1 MTYYQQ
7 NRERIIEIPVSRIK
21 LTDQIHKS
29 GISNY
34 QIQHK
39 SRDSLIVLVRQSC
52 YNEYYSLVAGWDDLL
67 EAKEQGFE
75 TIQAIITNVNN
86 GDFYRLYS
94 TVYVPLESLIVPPHM
109 EKCEPAPWKLERV
122 RNRLGKKVQLDKPIT
137 VDRNNVIRDGY
148 TRYLVAKELGMK
160 YVPIWVIK

>member
-1 MTYYQQ
+1 MTYYQE
-7 NRERIIEIPVSRIK
+7 NRERITEIPVSSIK
-21 LTDQIHKS
+21 LRDEIHRTGFS
-29 GISNY
+29 EY
-34 QIQHK
+34 QYQHK
-39 SRDSLIVLVRQSC
+39 SRDSLIVLVRRAC
-52 YNEYYSLVAGWDDLL
+52 CDRYALVAGWDDYL

-75 TIQAIITNVNN
+75 TIQAIIVNESH
-86 GDFYRLYS
+86 GEFYRQFS
-94 TVYVPLESLIVPPHM
+94 TVYVPLESLTVPVHM
-109 EKCEPAPWKLERV
+109 EKSKPAPWKLERV